1 MPAPLLRTA
10 DRTISAT
17 ILAAALAAPAF
28 ADAPPAAPS
37 SSPSFNVRFLPH
49 GPGVTESRAG
59 GAAAFGGTGN
69 FVVGGSINAGGGW
82 DPTLW
87 ARIDGPLSLPIRLG
101 PPGQRGHVNAVA
113 NALTDE
119 GDLVA
124 VGRSKPTGLS
134 SVVAT
139 VWSAKYDGIDGESND
154 AARVFLPT
162 PAGATSEAVDVIVSN
177 FAGDGWGAT
186 IIGGRVTIGGVDRA
200 ALWTRPN
207 SALGNFEIQML
218 HGVTGAASSNVS
230 DLALSPTGELLVM
243 GNAIGTDGTTLPA
256 RWVIDGTSNT
266 IMFSTLDAP
275 NHVGTAIVGD
285 WNGDGIDTIAL
296 RGAGAASNST
306 APQLARIA
314 ADGDTS
320 FHALTLPP
328 GQTGGTANGII
339 AILIGLLVPGHTVGS
354 AGQSACIWINQ
365 PEIPS
370 AVIDLT
376 LAARNL
382 PLGVQLT
389 DVQAVE
395 PPTEEVSFV
404 FHNITWF
411 GASRNAAG
419 RERGFIATA
428 GRQNDSLDQLGQR
441 D

>member
-1 MPAPLLRTA
+1 MTAPLLRTA
-10 DRTISAT
+10 DRTISAA
-17 ILAAALAAPAF
+17 ILAAAFSSPTF
-28 ADAPPAAPS
+28 AQTPPAAL
-37 SSPSFNVRFLPH
+37 SPTPTFNVRFLPH

-59 GAAAFGGTGN
+59 GAAGFGESGN
-69 FVVGGSINAGGGW
+69 FVVGGSIHAAGGW

-113 NALTDE
+113 NALTDD
-119 GDLVA
+119 GDVVA

-134 SVVAT
+134 SVTAT
-139 VWSAKYDGIDGESND
+139 AWHAKYDGIDGESND
-154 AARVFLPT
+154 AVRVLLPT
-162 PAGATSEAVDVIVSN
+162 PAGATSEAVDVIVTN
-177 FAGDGWGAT
+177 FAGDGWGAL

-200 ALWTRPN
+200 ALWTGPN
-207 SALGNFEIQML
+207 SLGNFEIQML
-218 HGVTGAASSNVS
+218 HGTTGAAASSVS

-266 IMFSTLDAP
+266 IMFSTLDVP
-275 NHVGTAIVGD
+275 NHVGTAITSD

-296 RGAGAASNST
+296 RGAGAAANST
-306 APQLARIA
+306 APQLARVT
-314 ADGDTS
+314 ADGDTNL
-320 FHALTLPP
+320 HALTLPP

-339 AILIGLLVPGHTVGS
+339 AILIGLLVPGHTVGP
-354 AGQSACIWINQ
+354 AGQSASIWVNQ
-365 PEIPS
+365 AEMPDS
-370 AVIDLT
+370 VIDLN
-376 LAARNL
+376 LAARYV

-395 PPTEEVSFV
+395 PPVEEVSFV

-419 RERGFIATA
+419 RERGFIATTE
-428 GRQNDSLDQLGQR
+428 RQADSVDQLGQR